1 MIHENEMPDSELSKG
16 KLRQVKLLH
25 TAVWAVMVAAI
36 FQIIYSGWSGNI
48 STLTYTA
55 FGLMVFEGLALW
67 YGNGA
72 CPLTP
77 VARQYSDS
85 QKANFDIYLPEWLA
99 RWNKE
104 IFGTLLLVGV
114 ALVAWRM
121 VAG

>member
-1 MIHENEMPDSELSKG
+1 MPCNELSRK

-36 FQIIYSGWSGNI
+36 FQIIYSGWSGHI
-48 STLTYTA
+48 SILTYAA
-55 FGLMVFEGLALW
+55 FGLMAFEGLALW
-67 YGNGA
+67 YGKGA

-77 VARQYSDS
+77 VARQFSDS

-99 RWNKE
+99 RWNNE

-121 VAG
+121 VTG